1 MDCIGLKDRKYCF
14 IHVLTPLLKSEILE
28 PTQPNARRSPTQKYR
43 LTAKGEELKKQL
55 EHDGQK

>member
-1 MDCIGLKDRKYCF
+1 MHF
-14 IHVLTPLLKSEILE
+14 HHVLTSLLTSEILE
-28 PTQPNARRSPTQKYR
+28 LTQPDSRRSPTQKYR